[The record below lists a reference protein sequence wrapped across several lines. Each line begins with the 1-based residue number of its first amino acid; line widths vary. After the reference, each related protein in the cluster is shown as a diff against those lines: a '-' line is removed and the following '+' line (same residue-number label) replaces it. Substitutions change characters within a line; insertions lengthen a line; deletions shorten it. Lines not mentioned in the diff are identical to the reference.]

1 LNREKRYD
9 LAYRAL
15 EEAIEENE
23 AGSVVLVEGKRDE
36 IALRALGF
44 TGPIE
49 KLNRGWPVEKIIA
62 YIDEKY
68 ESCILLMDWD
78 RTGGRLQKKIVESMT
93 GLEINVSDELRQVLS
108 KAMKPDTRCVEDL
121 TSFLGQDDP

>member
-1 LNREKRYD
+1 MNREKRYD

-23 AGSVVLVEGKRDE
+23 AGSVVLVEGRRDE

-78 RTGGRLQKKIVESMT
+78 RTGGRLQKKIVESMA

>member
-1 LNREKRYD
+1 MNREKRYD

-23 AGSVVLVEGKRDE
+23 EGSVVLVEGRRDE

-93 GLEINVSDELRQVLS
+93 GLEINVSEELRQVLS

>member
-23 AGSVVLVEGKRDE
+23 AGSVVLVEGRRDE

>member
-1 LNREKRYD
+1 MNREKRYD

>member
-1 LNREKRYD
+1 MNREKRYD

-23 AGSVVLVEGKRDE
+23 AGSVVLVEGRRDE

-62 YIDEKY
+62 YIDKKY

-78 RTGGRLQKKIVESMT
+78 RTGGRLQKKIVESMI
-93 GLEINVSDELRQVLS
+93 GLEIKVSDELRKILS

>member
-1 LNREKRYD
+1 MNREKRYD

-23 AGSVVLVEGKRDE
+23 AGSVVLVEGRRDE

-78 RTGGRLQKKIVESMT
+78 RTGGVYKK
-93 GLEINVSDELRQVLS
+93 R
-108 KAMKPDTRCVEDL
+108 
-121 TSFLGQDDP
+121 

>member
-1 LNREKRYD
+1 MNREKRYD

-23 AGSVVLVEGKRDE
+23 AGSVVLVEGRRDE

-44 TGPIE
+44 KGPIE

>member
-23 AGSVVLVEGKRDE
+23 AGSVVLVEGRRDE

-62 YIDEKY
+62 YIDKKY

-78 RTGGRLQKKIVESMT
+78 RTGGRLQKKIVESMI
-93 GLEINVSDELRQVLS
+93 GLDINVSDELRKILS

>member
-23 AGSVVLVEGKRDE
+23 AGSVVLVEGRRDE

-68 ESCILLMDWD
+68 DSCILLMDWD
-78 RTGGRLQKKIVESMT
+78 RTGGRLQKKIVESMI

>member
-1 LNREKRYD
+1 MNREKRYD

-23 AGSVVLVEGKRDE
+23 EGSVVLVEGRRDE

-108 KAMKPDTRCVEDL
+108 KAMKPETRCVEDL

>member
-1 LNREKRYD
+1 MNREKRYD

-23 AGSVVLVEGKRDE
+23 AGSVVLVEGRRDE

>member
-1 LNREKRYD
+1 MNREKRYD

-23 AGSVVLVEGKRDE
+23 TGSVVLVEGRRDE

>member
-1 LNREKRYD
+1 MNREKRYD

-23 AGSVVLVEGKRDE
+23 AGSVVLVEGRRDE

-93 GLEINVSDELRQVLS
+93 GLEINVSDELRRVLS

>member
-23 AGSVVLVEGKRDE
+23 AGSVVLVEGRRDE

-78 RTGGRLQKKIVESMT
+78 RTGGRLQKKIVESMA

>member
-1 LNREKRYD
+1 MNREKRYD

-23 AGSVVLVEGKRDE
+23 AGSVVLVEGRRDE

-68 ESCILLMDWD
+68 DSCILLMDWD
-78 RTGGRLQKKIVESMT
+78 RTGGRLQKKIVESMI

>member
-1 LNREKRYD
+1 MNREKRYD

-23 AGSVVLVEGKRDE
+23 EGSVVLVEGRRDE

>member
-1 LNREKRYD
+1 MNREKRYD

-23 AGSVVLVEGKRDE
+23 AGSVVLVEGRRDE

-62 YIDEKY
+62 YIDKKY

-78 RTGGRLQKKIVESMT
+78 RTGGRLQKKIVESMI
-93 GLEINVSDELRQVLS
+93 GLDINVSDELRKILS

>member
-1 LNREKRYD
+1 MNREKRYD

-15 EEAIEENE
+15 EEAIGENE
-23 AGSVVLVEGKRDE
+23 AGSVVLVEGRRDE

-78 RTGGRLQKKIVESMT
+78 RTGGRLQKKIVESMA
-93 GLEINVSDELRQVLS
+93 GLEINVSDELRKVLS